1 MTYLPKGRRT
11 QHVGANRCAQ
21 SRPGTSWQRWECKQT
36 GRSPNAYPVGRS
48 YDVIIQTG
56 RTGRRLFF
64 SLLFRFPSFSV
75 PLFGLPP
82 ACRLALSVYL
92 QRILFLS
99 VLSLPFL
106 SVLRTGEEYHA
117 RRASRRQRSCKKRAN
132 GNASVVASRPP
143 RRHTRARR
151 GGFRR
156 AESRREC
163 CELQISIFTSVPK
176 PFTLPF
182 WSFIFNRAHSLHPIK
197 RAN

>member
-64 SLLFRFPSFSV
+64 HFYFVSPSFSV

-92 QRILFLS
+92 QRILFW
-99 VLSLPFL
+99 VFFLSLFCLFCEQERSTTQDSLLGDSVRVRSARTEMPQ
-106 SVLRTGEEYHA
+106 SWRHVLRADTHA
-117 RRASRRQRSCKKRAN
+117 RAGGGVSPRGKSPRMLRTAN
-132 GNASVVASRPP
+132 F
-143 RRHTRARR
+143 H
-151 GGFRR
+151 
-156 AESRREC
+156 
-163 CELQISIFTSVPK
+163 
-176 PFTLPF
+176 
-182 WSFIFNRAHSLHPIK
+182 LHK
-197 RAN
+197 CT